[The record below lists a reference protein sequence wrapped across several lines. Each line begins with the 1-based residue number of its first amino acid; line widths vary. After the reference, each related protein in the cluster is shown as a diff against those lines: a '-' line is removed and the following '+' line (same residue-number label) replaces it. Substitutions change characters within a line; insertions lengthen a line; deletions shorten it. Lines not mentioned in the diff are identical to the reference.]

1 MSQLYGY
8 IRTSRQQVG
17 GVAGSDPLTQGRQL
31 AGAGVPSHLVFRD
44 VGVSGRTGANTRAGW
59 RALDARLGDG
69 DTLVVPSIDRIGRRW
84 LNTLRTLCS
93 LRDRG
98 VRIRSLSFSEG
109 PWVAYLDADPD
120 APEAFIG
127 YIVTALLS
135 WVAEQEAESIRR
147 RTIAGVDRA
156 RAAGKQLGAPR
167 LLSDDQV
174 EAARLWRDQEG
185 MSYNRIGK
193 LLQVSAPTVRRALER
208 DP

>member
-17 GVAGSDPLTQGRQL
+17 GVAGSDPLTQERQL
-31 AGAGVPSHLVFRD
+31 VGAGVPSHLVYRD
-44 VGVSGRTGANTRAGW
+44 VGVSGRTGTNTRTGW

-69 DTLVVPSIDRIGRRW
+69 DTLVVASIDRIGRRW

-93 LRDRG
+93 LRDRD
-98 VRIRSLSFSEG
+98 VRIRSLSSSEG

-156 RAAGKQLGAPR
+156 RAAGKQLGAPG
-167 LLSDDQV
+167 S
-174 EAARLWRDQEG
+174 
-185 MSYNRIGK
+185 
-193 LLQVSAPTVRRALER
+193 
-208 DP
+208 